1 MVELHTAKNT
11 VNIPLMS
18 TVNLPSTHPDAIRYK
33 YRMSNK
39 SPLAM
44 EIAAF
49 LKETGMKMAAFE
61 RYAGVNKDA
70 VRNILR
76 FGTDPG
82 AKSYNKIKSAMAKRD
97 GAPKEKKEAQ
107 VEPQIVYESENAI
120 VHIAA
125 GILQM
130 LINDDAVDREEVNE
144 YFNYLSR
151 HYAKYQQYDDLRLLG
166 RVRDALHDEGDAAPI
181 RVLQHILSR
190 RPAGSA

>member
-1 MVELHTAKNT
+1 MITATDINCDLRNNPRVMIGYPWIREWLEEMDATQAKLARALGLDGPKMTRVIDGERKFSAREASAAANFFSCTVEEVMGGHKLKKGAVEITPKKN
-11 VNIPLMS
+11 
-18 TVNLPSTHPDAIRYK
+18 
-33 YRMSNK
+33 
-39 SPLAM
+39 
-44 EIAAF
+44 
-49 LKETGMKMAAFE
+49 
-61 RYAGVNKDA
+61 
-70 VRNILR
+70 
-76 FGTDPG
+76 
-82 AKSYNKIKSAMAKRD
+82 
-97 GAPKEKKEAQ
+97 EAQ
-107 VEPQIVYESENAI
+107 TEPQIVYESENAI
-120 VHIAA
+120 AHMAA